1 MSSQDLIQIKLHQE
15 FQAEKLTRTINECDD
30 INVLKEIAIELI
42 DLNQKNIA
50 IAQWTLK
57 KAIKAE
63 ESILLRKN
71 ILPKN

>member
-71 ILPKN
+71 ILANN

>member
-71 ILPKN
+71 ILPNN